1 MNPRQSN
8 CLIASQPCGLID
20 RMRIKPAKLKVG
32 FSPND
37 KEGIKQIQEIKAIK
51 IKITTIQDIE
61 KHRFRNEF
69 IQDINIMD
77 LPISDF
83 DEYRDRA

>member
-1 MNPRQSN
+1 
-8 CLIASQPCGLID
+8 
-20 RMRIKPAKLKVG
+20 MRIKPAKLKVG